1 MLDRR
6 LFRCESGGAAKENH
20 HARDGATM
28 SQPAGAIAYEVD
40 DGIPATVR
48 IVPSDRAPET
58 SSDGVATAM
67 LYVSQATGMLALGT
81 RWWPAERELSE
92 IRTTLATTM
101 ERAPEEFVITSD
113 AFHVSAVRL
122 LLSAG
127 SGQPPIELGRSSTSG
142 VPPFT
147 ALFSADVSDHLEPV
161 QLACAGQ
168 PGLLYVQ
175 VEAEL
180 TRGRS
185 ATTTLAATLA
195 DWAADLPE
203 PDDDDLPARIESLIQ
218 AGSIERT
225 RSAKI

>member
-40 DGIPATVR
+40 DGIPATIR
-48 IVPSDRAPET
+48 IVPSDPAPET
-58 SSDGVATAM
+58 SSDGVPTAM
-67 LYVSQATGMLALGT
+67 LYVSRDVSQDVSRATGMLTLGT
-81 RWWPAERELSE
+81 RWWPGERELSE
-92 IRTTLATTM
+92 IRTTLATAM

-127 SGQPPIELGRSSTSG
+127 SGQPPIELARSSTSG

-147 ALFSADVSDHLEPV
+147 ALFSTDVSDHLEPV
-161 QLACAGQ
+161 QRAFAGQ

-180 TRGRS
+180 T
-185 ATTTLAATLA
+185 
-195 DWAADLPE
+195 
-203 PDDDDLPARIESLIQ
+203 
-218 AGSIERT
+218 
-225 RSAKI
+225 